1 MARNHLYKIL
11 SRVVD
16 IKPGEVKIS
25 VLLFSY
31 YFLIMAPYYIIKPV
45 RDAKYLIEQKS
56 VNLPIAYLATAIF
69 MGFFVAFYS
78 RLRVKVPRQVL
89 IISSL
94 VFFIVTC
101 FLSGILFFEDLVWM
115 PLVFWIWANVLVIVL
130 TTQFWIMVNVVFNP
144 REAKRMIGFFTSG
157 GLLGGVFGGLLT
169 GYLGWIIPDYLLF
182 IATGLFLASIFVV
195 NSIFIWQRKE
205 TSTPAGSTLE
215 DKGEKGEI
223 SRVGFKDCFNTV
235 RKNYYLLL
243 LAAIVTLTFTVPTFI
258 DWQSK
263 TIIENVIQP
272 DEYTRF
278 FGYFHAGLLVVPFFI
293 SILLT
298 SNIIKRFGIRL
309 TLLLYPLVLLLCSL
323 GIAAVPAIFFAVFI
337 KGSDKSLSFS
347 LNQSVR
353 ELLYIPISSEQKYKA
368 KIFIDMFINRFAKGI
383 GALILFIFL
392 IIHINWQDRVR
403 IVSGITILFILAWI
417 VLNLKTNQEYTNTVK
432 NKLKMRWDRADQV
445 VAEAVDIDYTKLVFD
460 LIESKDR
467 SSVLYSLHLFDLI
480 KQDKLTPEL
489 KKLVSYKSDE
499 IKASSLGVL
508 FAADE
513 TTMMPET
520 KDIIDDEVLLK
531 EIKEIMALDVYQEVM
546 ADYVDKLM
554 VDESDESEVGKMEV
568 AKAIGLM
575 DSQSLLTQRLEE
587 LLQEESPEISKYA
600 VESAAKIRRRDYV
613 PAVVQKLANPLTR
626 QDASAAL
633 EKYGLRIVG
642 TLSDYLGDSDENIEV
657 RRELASV
664 LARIGS
670 QDAVDFLTL
679 ELEGEN
685 EELVHNIIDSMDR
698 IRSEHPDRFF
708 QDAIVRKKIA
718 REIKRYYTNLIQ
730 YFESTSEVSAEDH
743 QETLPKNLSDMISNI
758 FKLLGLI
765 YSHEDIFK
773 AYQNLKAG
781 TRDSMAYAVELLD
794 NTLEKEMRDVILPI
808 VEDLPFGQRI
818 RRIKNLLKV
827 SPLFKK
833 NYGKHNR
840 L

>member
-1 MARNHLYKIL
+1 
-11 SRVVD
+11 
-16 IKPGEVKIS
+16 
-25 VLLFSY
+25 
-31 YFLIMAPYYIIKPV
+31 
-45 RDAKYLIEQKS
+45 
-56 VNLPIAYLATAIF
+56 
-69 MGFFVAFYS
+69 
-78 RLRVKVPRQVL
+78 
-89 IISSL
+89 
-94 VFFIVTC
+94 
-101 FLSGILFFEDLVWM
+101 M
-115 PLVFWIWANVLVIVL
+115 PLAFWIWANVLVIVL

-157 GLLGGVFGGLLT
+157 GILGGVFGGLLT
-169 GYLGWIIPDYLLF
+169 GYLGGKIPDYLLF

-205 TSTPAGSTLE
+205 TITPAGSTYE
-215 DKGEKGEI
+215 DKVEKEDL
-223 SRVGFKDCFNTV
+223 SRVGFRDCFDTV
-235 RKNYYLLL
+235 RKNYYLLI
-243 LAAIVTLTFTVPTFI
+243 LAAIVTLTFAVPTFI

-263 TIIENVIQP
+263 TIIENIFQP
-272 DEYTRF
+272 DEYTTF

-293 SILLT
+293 SILMT

-309 TLLLYPLVLLLCSL
+309 TLLLYPLILLLCSL
-323 GIAAVPAIFFAVFI
+323 GIAAVPGIFFAIFI

-353 ELLYIPISSEQKYKA
+353 ELLYIPISPEQKYKA

-392 IIHINWQDRVR
+392 IIHIDWQDRIR
-403 IVSGITILFILAWI
+403 IVSGIAVLFILAWI
-417 VLNLKTNQEYTNTVK
+417 FLNLKASREYTNAVK

-489 KKLVSYKSDE
+489 RKLISYKSDE

-513 TTMMPET
+513 TTLIPDTEDT
-520 KDIIDDEVLLK
+520 IDDEVLQK

-546 ADYVDKLM
+546 KGYVDKLM

-575 DSQSLLTQRLEE
+575 DFQSPLIQKLEE

-600 VESAAKIRRRDYV
+600 VESAAKIRRREYV
-613 PAVVQKLANPLTR
+613 PAIVQKLANPLTR

-633 EKYGLRIVG
+633 EKYGLRIIG
-642 TLSDYLGDSDENIEV
+642 TLSDYLGDSDEDIEI

-664 LARIGS
+664 FARIGS

-679 ELEGEN
+679 ELEEDN
-685 EELVHNIIDSMDR
+685 EELDHDLIDSMDR
-698 IRSEHPDRFF
+698 IRSEQPDLFF
-708 QDAIVRKKIA
+708 QKEIIKTKIA
-718 REIKRYYTNLIQ
+718 REIRKYYTSLIR
-730 YFESTSEVSAEDH
+730 YFESISEVSAEG
-743 QETLPKNLSDMISNI
+743 QLKILPKNLSDMMSNI

-765 YSHEDIFK
+765 YPHEDIFK
-773 AYQNLKAG
+773 AYQNLRAG

-794 NTLEKEMRDVILPI
+794 NTLEKEVRDVILPI
-808 VEDLPFGQRI
+808 VEDLPSRQRI
-818 RRIKNLLKV
+818 RKFKNVLKV

-833 NYGKHNR
+833 IYGKRKN